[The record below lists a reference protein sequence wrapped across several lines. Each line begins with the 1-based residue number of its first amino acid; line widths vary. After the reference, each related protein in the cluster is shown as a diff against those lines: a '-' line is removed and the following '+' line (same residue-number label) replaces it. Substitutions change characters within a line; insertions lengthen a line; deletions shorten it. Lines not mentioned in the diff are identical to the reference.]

1 MVRACFKVR
10 KITNHLRKDP
20 VLGPIVERIGPYRI
34 TFREPTFGALVGS
47 IVSQQLSTKVAR
59 VIFARLLAAMPDNQV
74 TPENVLKL
82 RPAKLRALG
91 LSARKVEYVRDIAR
105 HTRDGALDFAALH
118 LMTDDEVISRLTEV
132 KGIGVWTAHMF
143 LIFALQRPNVL
154 AVGDLGIRNAIQK
167 AYGLDH
173 TPTADEI
180 SDLAANWRPYCSA
193 ACWYLWKSLDG
204 PAGAV

>member
-1 MVRACFKVR
+1 MR

-59 VIFARLLAAMPDNQV
+59 VIFGRLKEAMPEGNL
-74 TPENVLKL
+74 TPENILKL
-82 RPAKLRALG
+82 RPAKMRTLG
-91 LSARKVEYVRDIAR
+91 LSTRKVEYIRDIAR
-105 HTRDGALDFAALH
+105 HARQGTLDFAALP
-118 LMTDDEVISRLTEV
+118 LMDDDGVIECLTQV
-132 KGIGVWTAHMF
+132 KGVGVWTAHMF
-143 LIFALQRPNVL
+143 LMFALQRPNIL
-154 AVGDLGIRNAIQK
+154 AVGDLGIRNAVKK

-173 TPTADEI
+173 LPSAEELEEI
-180 SDLAANWRPYCSA
+180 AARWHPYRSA
-193 ACWYLWKSLDG
+193 ACWYLWRSLDG